1 MRPTVAGAEE
11 TYLRANPM
19 TLNGLKAGMGKSQA
33 EEEAKAVECGYF
45 PQNVFCE
52 S

>member
-19 TLNGLKAGMGKSQA
+19 TLNGLKVGMGKSQA
-33 EEEAKAVECGYF
+33 EEAKAVECGYF